1 MRLIKPSN
9 LIINLAPL
17 SEDAHPQWP
26 SHIIAS
32 RTYYNGLYMA
42 DKIQELL
49 AFSNQNVKCFDDDC
63 P

>member
-9 LIINLAPL
+9 LIHLAAL
-17 SEDAHPQWP
+17 SEDAPMAIVH
-26 SHIIAS
+26 SGHHTS

-49 AFSNQNVKCFDDDC
+49 AFSNENVKCFDDDC
-63 P
+63 A